1 MCINEVKDSMNRR
14 SRHSS
19 TQARVATLTV
29 SFAAAICLL
38 QTAPQALGHHSAAM
52 FDDQV
57 ELTLSGT
64 VTRFD
69 YVNPHSWLYVEV
81 ENDDGTMTE
90 WGFELDAPPRLR
102 RLGIS
107 PNFWQGGD
115 RVTVKT
121 NPLKDGRPAGHLVG
135 AITLEGRTFGN
146 ASGITAPD

>member
-1 MCINEVKDSMNRR
+1 MKHCATIFRR
-14 SRHSS
+14 HVRP
-19 TQARVATLTV
+19 ATLAPLLAVLV
-29 SFAAAICLL
+29 SAL
-38 QTAPQALGHHSAAM
+38 QSAPQALAHHSAAM
-52 FDDQV
+52 FDDQI

-102 RLGIS
+102 RLGVS
-107 PNFWQGGD
+107 PAHWQSGD

-135 AITLEGRTFGN
+135 AITRDGRTFGN
-146 ASGITAPD
+146 TGGIAAPD